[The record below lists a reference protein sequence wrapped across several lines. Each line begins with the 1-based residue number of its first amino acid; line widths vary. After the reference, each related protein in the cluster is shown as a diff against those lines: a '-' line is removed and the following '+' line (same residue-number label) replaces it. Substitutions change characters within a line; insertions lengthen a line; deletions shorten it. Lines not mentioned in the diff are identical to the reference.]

1 MITATINASN
11 VYDNAHPE
19 HERLSAVRIT
29 LVASAY
35 AGDDDTDQRRDA
47 GAIDQLIKGFL
58 GKRGK

>member
-11 VYDNAHPE
+11 VYDQNHPE

-29 LVASAY
+29 LVSSAY
-35 AGDDDTDQRRDA
+35 ADDSDPRKERES
-47 GAIDQLIKGFL
+47 GALDQLIRGFL